1 MPHFIIEY
9 TDNIK
14 AEADIPAL
22 LKKSINRLFLMT
34 MYSQSGDSLPGD

>member
-22 LKKSINRLFLMT
+22 LKKIN
-34 MYSQSGDSLPGD
+34 QSLISHDGVFP